1 MRERMFRGVE
11 FGFRMSLFHVR
22 RLPIV
27 LGNCGLLPGWNHER
41 A

>member
-27 LGNCGLLPGWNHER
+27 LGGLLPGWNHER